1 MGILGRVFH
10 LHGHAQQRNE
20 LASDP
25 AFAGTDEG
33 IRIIW
38 LALAALGTTTALQV
52 LIVFWSGSVALL
64 ADTVHNLGDALNSIP
79 LLAAFYISRR
89 VATKRYTYGF
99 ARAEDVA
106 GVVIVLSIVFSAGYI
121 LYESFRK
128 LFNPEP
134 ISNLG
139 WVTAAAI
146 IGFLGNE
153 LVAWLQINTG
163 KRIGSAALI
172 ADGQH
177 ARTDGYTSL
186 AVLIAAAGSW
196 LGYPIVDPII
206 GLLIG
211 VVIVFVARDAAITIW
226 YRLMDAVDPELVETI
241 EKEAQKVPGVQEVHA
256 VRVRWMGHAL
266 HSELHIVVDED
277 LPTHASHRIGEE
289 VRHALYHAMPRL
301 ASIAVHIDPCGHG
314 GNNHHELTTHHQ
326 PAS

>member
-1 MGILGRVFH
+1 
-10 LHGHAQQRNE
+10 
-20 LASDP
+20 
-25 AFAGTDEG
+25 
-33 IRIIW
+33 
-38 LALAALGTTTALQV
+38 
-52 LIVFWSGSVALL
+52 VALL
-64 ADTVHNLGDALNSIP
+64 ADTVHNLGDALNSLP

-89 VATKRYTYGF
+89 AATKRYTYGF

-134 ISNLG
+134 IANLG
-139 WVTAAAI
+139 WVAAAAV

-163 KRIGSAALI
+163 KRIGSAALV

-186 AVLIAAAGSW
+186 AVLIAAGGSW

-241 EKEAQKVPGVQEVHA
+241 EKEAQKVAGVQDVHE

-277 LPTHASHRIGEE
+277 LPTHVSHQIGEE

-301 ASIAVHIDPCGHG
+301 AGVSVHIDPCGHG
-314 GNNHHELTTHHQ
+314 GNHHHELTAHHQ
-326 PAS
+326 PTG